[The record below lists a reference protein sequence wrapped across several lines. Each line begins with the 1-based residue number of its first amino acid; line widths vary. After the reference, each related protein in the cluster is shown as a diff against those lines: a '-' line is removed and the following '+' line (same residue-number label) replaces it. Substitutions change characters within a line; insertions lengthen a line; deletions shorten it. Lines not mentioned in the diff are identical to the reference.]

1 MRMPFYFFL
10 VINLPVNFNLLLL
23 FPKYLLCLLFLGSC
37 YCQSVEEKSTELQ
50 KICHFNETS
59 LKNVPIQVVIDGNN
73 YCDYVQ

>member
-37 YCQSVEEKSTELQ
+37 YCQSVEEEEKVQNYRNS
-50 KICHFNETS
+50 
-59 LKNVPIQVVIDGNN
+59 VILMRLP
-73 YCDYVQ
+73 